1 MNAFR
6 LGRGEHGGSL
16 SEWTRAIAEMNKME
30 GSYASE
36 KVGHDHDDEFM
47 EIVKAA
53 QHKPKERSS

>member
-1 MNAFR
+1 
-6 LGRGEHGGSL
+6 
-16 SEWTRAIAEMNKME
+16 ME

-53 QHKPKERSS
+53 QHKSGSRRPGQSKLTTTR